1 MSKSLKKTSGK
12 EGEEKK
18 VKGITPKPRKGKTPK
33 QVMKRHISDEKDVI
47 TDEEFKDLDI
57 SVDLSTDTAHE
68 PLEIKQDPNR
78 PKDEEKDKDQ
88 GMITPWEIIK

>member
-1 MSKSLKKTSGK
+1 MSKSLKKPSGK
-12 EGEEKK
+12 DEEEKK
-18 VKGITPKPRKGKTPK
+18 VKGITPKARKGKTPK
-33 QVMKRHISDEKDVI
+33 QVMKRHITDEKDVI

-57 SVDLSTDTAHE
+57 SVDITSDTAHE
-68 PLEIKQDPNR
+68 TLEIKQDPDR